1 MTDDLWP
8 DDIGRHIKLK
18 APVSI
23 LKEQGTLLGR
33 KTGNLVKGVINIVIS
48 SDKDHFAYIFYL
60 VAPALGDYHY
70 RLLEVSHSVDLY
82 PLGIE
87 TDEDVLMEL
96 PVDVKAYGEMRGR
109 QPKPILVADSQ
120 DRFIEILRAIF
131 ATKKVRRVIEAIIAQ
146 SGVTAEV
153 E

>member
-8 DDIGRHIKLK
+8 DDIQSLK
-18 APVSI
+18 YSDLRPPVAI

-33 KTGNLVKGVINIVIS
+33 KTDNLVEGEVVRVPGDFLPEYKY
-48 SDKDHFAYIFYL
+48 DFAYIFYL
-60 VAPALGDYHY
+60 VAPALSDYRY
-70 RLLEVSHSVDLY
+70 KLLDILHSVDFY
-82 PLGIE
+82 PLLIG
-87 TDEDVLMEL
+87 TGDDVLGEL
-96 PVDVKAYGEMRGR
+96 PAEMEKGKYDR
-109 QPKPILVADSQ
+109 LVADSQ

-146 SGVTAEV
+146 SGVGIEQ